1 MTGGNV
7 INRPKSVI
15 PPLIFVLY
23 FFNGYNL
30 CFCVTLHLR
39 ARVDVLIVYNLHGY
53 AQIDEFKSDLTSFFK
68 ALSTQRA
75 SFK

>member
-7 INRPKSVI
+7 LNRPKTVG
-15 PPLIFVLY
+15 PPFIVVLY
-23 FFNGYNL
+23 SFDGYNL

-53 AQIDEFKSDLTSFFK
+53 AQNYICILMNSKEI
-68 ALSTQRA
+68 
-75 SFK
+75 